1 MERNVSE
8 IINTRLAPHD
18 AIRILIAKAQWWF
31 RVSLQQLFE
40 GSPRLCV
47 VGEARDTNE
56 TIILTQLL
64 RPDVLLLAQD
74 LPPSA
79 SSVLEHLSNSGSPS
93 RVVILRTTANQHWM
107 DEFVAGSAGRVS
119 ICDSESSVVRDT
131 LNDLA
136 DRISAESTAATAGL
150 RSSGEAMGIF
160 ERPRFG
166 LTRRELQVIG
176 AILEGQTN
184 KDIAATFSI
193 SQCTVKHHLTRIFD
207 KLGVSNR
214 LELALFAVNHKLAE
228 LPLR

>member
-1 MERNVSE
+1 MARNVSE
-8 IINTRLAPHD
+8 IVNTRLASQD
-18 AIRILIAKAQWWF
+18 SIRILIAKSQWWF
-31 RVSLQQLFE
+31 RAGLQQSLE

-47 VGEARDTNE
+47 VGEARDAGE
-56 TIILTQLL
+56 TVIMMRLL

-79 SSVLEHLSNSGSPS
+79 SSVLQQLEKSDSSSH
-93 RVVILRTTANQHWM
+93 VVILRTTANERWM
-107 DEFVAGSAGRVS
+107 DEFVAGSAGTVS
-119 ICDSESSVVRDT
+119 ICDSDLNVVRDK
-131 LNDLA
+131 LSDLA
-136 DRISAESTAATAGL
+136 DRIFIQSPATTAVPMPI
-150 RSSGEAMGIF
+150 GEMGIF

-214 LELALFAVNHKLAE
+214 LEPALFAVNHKLAE

>member
-1 MERNVSE
+1 MEKNVSE
-8 IINTRLAPHD
+8 LVHTPLASHD
-18 AIRILIAKAQWWF
+18 SIRILIAKAQWWF
-31 RVSLQQLFE
+31 RAGLQQSFE
-40 GSPRLCV
+40 GSPWLYV

-56 TIILTQLL
+56 TVILTQLL

-79 SSVLEHLSNSGSPS
+79 SSVLEHLENSPFPS
-93 RVVILRTTANQHWM
+93 RVVILRTTANERWM

-119 ICDSESSVVRDT
+119 ICDSELSVVRDK
-131 LNDLA
+131 LSDLA
-136 DRISAESTAATAGL
+136 DRISIQSRATTAAVPVSIA
-150 RSSGEAMGIF
+150 EMGIF

-228 LPLR
+228 LPVR

>member
-1 MERNVSE
+1 MARNVSE
-8 IINTRLAPHD
+8 IVSTRLASHD
-18 AIRILIAKAQWWF
+18 SIRILIAKSQWWF
-31 RVSLQQLFE
+31 RAGLQQSLE

-47 VGEARDTNE
+47 VGEARDAGE
-56 TIILTQLL
+56 TVIMMQLL

-79 SSVLEHLSNSGSPS
+79 SSVLQQLENSGSS
-93 RVVILRTTANQHWM
+93 SHVVILRTTANERWM
-107 DEFVAGSAGRVS
+107 GEFVAGSAGTVS
-119 ICDSESSVVRDT
+119 ICDSDLNVVRDK
-131 LNDLA
+131 LSDLA
-136 DRISAESTAATAGL
+136 DRISIQSRATTAVPP
-150 RSSGEAMGIF
+150 SIGEMGIF

-214 LELALFAVNHKLAE
+214 LELALFAVNHRLAE

>member
-1 MERNVSE
+1 LARNVSE
-8 IINTRLAPHD
+8 IVNTRLASQD
-18 AIRILIAKAQWWF
+18 SIRILIAKSQWWF
-31 RVSLQQLFE
+31 RAGLQQSLE

-47 VGEARDTNE
+47 VGEARDAGE
-56 TIILTQLL
+56 TVIMMRLL

-79 SSVLEHLSNSGSPS
+79 SSVLQQLENSGSS
-93 RVVILRTTANQHWM
+93 SHVVILRTTANERWM
-107 DEFVAGSAGRVS
+107 DEFVTGSAGTMS
-119 ICDSESSVVRDT
+119 ICDSDLNVVRDK
-131 LNDLA
+131 LSDLA
-136 DRISAESTAATAGL
+136 DRISIQSRATTAVPM
-150 RSSGEAMGIF
+150 SIGEMGIF

-214 LELALFAVNHKLAE
+214 LELALFAVNHRLAE

>member
-8 IINTRLAPHD
+8 IVKTPLASQD

-31 RVSLQQLFE
+31 RVNLQQLFE

-47 VGEARDTNE
+47 VGESRDTNE

-64 RPDVLLLAQD
+64 RPNVLLLAQD

-79 SSVLEHLSNSGSPS
+79 SSVLEHLENSGSPS
-93 RVVILRTTANQHWM
+93 RVVILRTATNQHWM
-107 DEFVAGSAGRVS
+107 DHFLARSAGRVS
-119 ICDSESSVVRDT
+119 ICDSELNVVRDT

-136 DRISAESTAATAGL
+136 DRISADSIAMTTAL
-150 RSSGEAMGIF
+150 PSSGEEMPLF
-160 ERPRFG
+160 ERRRFG

>member
-1 MERNVSE
+1 MARNVSE
-8 IINTRLAPHD
+8 IVNTRLASHD
-18 AIRILIAKAQWWF
+18 SIRILIAKSQWWF
-31 RVSLQQLFE
+31 RAGLQQSLE
-40 GSPRLCV
+40 RSPRLCV
-47 VGEARDTNE
+47 VGEARDAGE
-56 TIILTQLL
+56 TVIMMQLL

-79 SSVLEHLSNSGSPS
+79 SSVLQQLENSGSS
-93 RVVILRTTANQHWM
+93 SHVVILRTTANERWM
-107 DEFVAGSAGRVS
+107 DEFVAGSAGTVS
-119 ICDSESSVVRDT
+119 ICDSDLNVVRDK
-131 LNDLA
+131 LSDLA
-136 DRISAESTAATAGL
+136 DRISIQSRATTAVPL
-150 RSSGEAMGIF
+150 SIGEMGIF

-214 LELALFAVNHKLAE
+214 LELALFAVNHRLAE

>member
-1 MERNVSE
+1 MARNVSE
-8 IINTRLAPHD
+8 IVNTHLASHD
-18 AIRILIAKAQWWF
+18 SIRILIAKSQWWF
-31 RVSLQQLFE
+31 RAGLQQSLE

-47 VGEARDTNE
+47 VGEARDASE
-56 TIILTQLL
+56 TVIMMQLL

-79 SSVLEHLSNSGSPS
+79 SSVLQQLENSGSS
-93 RVVILRTTANQHWM
+93 SHVVILRTTANERWM
-107 DEFVAGSAGRVS
+107 DEFVAGSAGTVS
-119 ICDSESSVVRDT
+119 ICDSDLNVVRDK
-131 LNDLA
+131 LSDLA
-136 DRISAESTAATAGL
+136 DRISIQSRATTAVPL
-150 RSSGEAMGIF
+150 SIGEMGIF

-214 LELALFAVNHKLAE
+214 LELALFAVNHRLAE

>member
-1 MERNVSE
+1 MARNVSE
-8 IINTRLAPHD
+8 IVNTRLASHD
-18 AIRILIAKAQWWF
+18 SIRILIAKSQWWF
-31 RVSLQQLFE
+31 RAGLQQSLE

-47 VGEARDTNE
+47 VGEARDASE
-56 TIILTQLL
+56 TVIMMQLL

-79 SSVLEHLSNSGSPS
+79 SSVLQQLENSGSS
-93 RVVILRTTANQHWM
+93 SQVVILRTTANERWM
-107 DEFVAGSAGRVS
+107 DESVAGSAGKVS
-119 ICDSESSVVRDT
+119 ICDSDLNVVRDK
-131 LNDLA
+131 LSDLA
-136 DRISAESTAATAGL
+136 DRISIQSRATTAGL
-150 RSSGEAMGIF
+150 PVSIGEMGIF

-214 LELALFAVNHKLAE
+214 LELALFAVNHRLAE

>member
-1 MERNVSE
+1 MARNVSE
-8 IINTRLAPHD
+8 IVNTRLASQD
-18 AIRILIAKAQWWF
+18 SIRILIAKSQWWF
-31 RVSLQQLFE
+31 RAGLQQSLE

-47 VGEARDTNE
+47 VGEARDASE
-56 TIILTQLL
+56 TVIMMRLL

-79 SSVLEHLSNSGSPS
+79 SSVLQQLENSGSS
-93 RVVILRTTANQHWM
+93 SHVVILRTTANERWM
-107 DEFVAGSAGRVS
+107 DEFVAGSAGTMS
-119 ICDSESSVVRDT
+119 ICDSDLNVVRDK
-131 LNDLA
+131 LSDLA
-136 DRISAESTAATAGL
+136 DRISIQSRATTAVPM
-150 RSSGEAMGIF
+150 SIGEMGIF

-214 LELALFAVNHKLAE
+214 LELALFAVNHRLAE

>member
-8 IINTRLAPHD
+8 IVNTRLASHD
-18 AIRILIAKAQWWF
+18 AVRILIAKAQWWF

-40 GSPRLCV
+40 GTPRLCV
-47 VGEARDTNE
+47 VGESRDTNE

-64 RPDVLLLAQD
+64 RPDVLLLGQD

-79 SSVLEHLSNSGSPS
+79 SSVLEHLKNSGSPS
-93 RVVILRTTANQHWM
+93 LVVILRTAANQHWM
-107 DEFVAGSAGRVS
+107 DEFVARSAGRVS
-119 ICDSESSVVRDT
+119 ICDSELNLVRDT

-136 DRISAESTAATAGL
+136 DRISSDSIAMTTAL
-150 RSSGEAMGIF
+150 PSSGEEMAIF
-160 ERPRFG
+160 ERRRFG

-193 SQCTVKHHLTRIFD
+193 RQCPVKHHLTRIFD
-207 KLGVSNR
+207 TLVVSNR
-214 LELALFAVNHKLAE
+214 RELALCAVNHKLAE

>member
-1 MERNVSE
+1 MARNVSE
-8 IINTRLAPHD
+8 IVSTRLASHD
-18 AIRILIAKAQWWF
+18 SIRILIAKSQWWF
-31 RVSLQQLFE
+31 RAGLQQSLE

-47 VGEARDTNE
+47 VGEARDAGE
-56 TIILTQLL
+56 TVIMMRLL

-79 SSVLEHLSNSGSPS
+79 SLVLQQLETSGSS
-93 RVVILRTTANQHWM
+93 SHVVILRTTANERWM
-107 DEFVAGSAGRVS
+107 DEFVAGSAGTMS
-119 ICDSESSVVRDT
+119 ICDSDLNVVRDK
-131 LNDLA
+131 LSDLA
-136 DRISAESTAATAGL
+136 DRISIQSRATTAVPM
-150 RSSGEAMGIF
+150 SIGEMGIF

-214 LELALFAVNHKLAE
+214 LELALFAVNHRLAE

>member
-1 MERNVSE
+1 MARNVSE
-8 IINTRLAPHD
+8 IVNKRLAAQD
-18 AIRILIAKAQWWF
+18 SIRILIAKSQWWF
-31 RVSLQQLFE
+31 RAGLQQSLE

-47 VGEARDTNE
+47 VGEARDASE
-56 TIILTQLL
+56 TVIMMRLL

-79 SSVLEHLSNSGSPS
+79 SSVLQQLEKSGSS
-93 RVVILRTTANQHWM
+93 SHVVILRTTANERWM
-107 DEFVAGSAGRVS
+107 DEFVDGSAGTVS
-119 ICDSESSVVRDT
+119 ICDSDLNVVRDK
-131 LNDLA
+131 LSDLA
-136 DRISAESTAATAGL
+136 DRISIQSRATTAVPL
-150 RSSGEAMGIF
+150 SIGEMGIF

-214 LELALFAVNHKLAE
+214 LELALFAVNHRLAE